1 MGKKTNI
8 VLVIVCHTS
17 DMIQKMFHTL
27 LNITTKQRKQ
37 KKFYL
42 IFMFHMWT
50 FSYHIL
56 LISFFSSELTKLLVM
71 DTSTTNLH
79 HRIKNYKNK

>member
-1 MGKKTNI
+1 
-8 VLVIVCHTS
+8 
-17 DMIQKMFHTL
+17 MIQKMFHTL

-79 HRIKNYKNK
+79 HRIKKIIKTNKQARHKKQRYVVP